1 MKRLIVWLLAIV
13 FVGLVAFLHNDE
25 ASAQG
30 VRFNDDGSIE
40 MFTEPVSTV
49 YRIGNTAT
57 IETSEPTF
65 PFPALNLTLTDPN
78 DKDVKYQVVVD
89 SVEFLDL
96 SGSITKLVHC
106 TIQQF
111 VLSPL

>member
-1 MKRLIVWLLAIV
+1 MKKITSIALIL
-13 FVGLVAFLHNDE
+13 LVAIGLYQCTAVE
-25 ASAQG
+25 AQG
-30 VRFNDDGSIE
+30 IRFNDDGSIE

-65 PFPALNLTLTDPN
+65 PFSGLNLTLIDPN
-78 DKDVKYQVVVD
+78 DEELRYQVRVD

-96 SGSITKLVHC
+96 SGLTTKLVHC

-111 VLSPL
+111 ILSPL